1 MTFSGKGTRA
11 GLKQGE
17 FWTDS
22 ILVGGSSPLQ
32 TTGGLGYIQSS
43 GTQVIFSGTNV
54 YVGGSAMALG
64 YQLPVASIG
73 SPVSKEQVLVQ
84 AGSDTTGAGSTVWLT
99 YPTAFG
105 KVPTVT
111 ADLNKQAVASTNT
124 IVTGSITT
132 GSVQIFTTAA
142 SDTFSWVAVGGVTA

>member
-1 MTFSGKGTRA
+1 MTFSGKGLRA
-11 GLKQGE
+11 GLKQE
-17 FWTDS
+17 ELWVDS
-22 ILVGGSSPLQ
+22 ILVGGSDIHQ

-73 SPVSKEQVLVQ
+73 SPVSKEQVLIQ
-84 AGSDTTGAGSTVWLT
+84 AGSDTTSVGSTVWLT

-111 ADLNKQAVASTNT
+111 VTLNKQAIASTNT
-124 IVTGSITT
+124 AVTGSITT

-142 SDTFSWVAVGGVTA
+142 SNTFNWIAVGGA

>member
-1 MTFSGKGTRA
+1 MTFSGRGPRA

-17 FWTDS
+17 LWTDS
-22 ILVGGSSPLQ
+22 LLVGGSSMNQ
-32 TTGGLGYIQSS
+32 DDGGLGFVQSS
-43 GTQVIFSGTNV
+43 GTQVIFSGTNL

-84 AGSDTTGAGSTVWLT
+84 AGSDTASAGSVVWLT

-105 KVPTVT
+105 KVPTV
-111 ADLNKQAVASTNT
+111 VASLIKQSTGGANT
-124 IVTGSITT
+124 VETGSITT
-132 GSVQIFTTAA
+132 GSVQIFTKAA
-142 SDTFSWVAVGGVTA
+142 SDTFNWIAVGGA